1 MTGGREVSPGMTGG
15 GGVFVR
21 NDVCVLIFVI
31 PSQRWAGR
39 ASPASFLRCVGLA
52 ELLLRHSFAAL
63 DWPSSFCVI
72 PSQRWTAG
80 KGREGISK
88 LRPFFIFNN
97 AKDVVENYSA
107 AADNIRPIEIPDLTI
122 VRQE

>member
-1 MTGGREVSPGMTGG
+1 MT
-15 GGVFVR
+15 FVLDFR
-21 NDVCVLIFVI
+21 HSFAALGWPSFSCVI
-31 PSQRWAGR
+31 PSQR
-39 ASPASFLRCVGLA
+39 FLR
-52 ELLLRHSFAAL
+52 RL

>member
-1 MTGGREVSPGMTGG
+1 MRFLISLS
-15 GGVFVR
+15 FVR
-21 NDVCVLIFVI
+21 NDVLF
-31 PSQRWAGR
+31 S
-39 ASPASFLRCVGLA
+39 L
-52 ELLLRHSFAAL
+52 
-63 DWPSSFCVI
+63 VI

-97 AKDVVENYSA
+97 AKDVVKNYSA

>member
-1 MTGGREVSPGMTGG
+1 MRFLISLS
-15 GGVFVR
+15 FVR
-21 NDVCVLIFVI
+21 NDVLF
-31 PSQRWAGR
+31 S
-39 ASPASFLRCVGLA
+39 L
-52 ELLLRHSFAAL
+52 
-63 DWPSSFCVI
+63 VI
-72 PSQRWTAG
+72 PSQRWTVG

>member
-1 MTGGREVSPGMTGG
+1 V
-15 GGVFVR
+15 
-21 NDVCVLIFVI
+21 
-31 PSQRWAGR
+31 
-39 ASPASFLRCVGLA
+39 
-52 ELLLRHSFAAL
+52 
-63 DWPSSFCVI
+63 
-72 PSQRWTAG
+72 G

-97 AKDVVENYSA
+97 AKDVVENYCT

>member
-1 MTGGREVSPGMTGG
+1 M
-15 GGVFVR
+15 FVR
-21 NDVCVLIFVI
+21 NDEDIV
-31 PSQRWAGR
+31 S
-39 ASPASFLRCVGLA
+39 SFLRSVGLWA
-52 ELLLRHSFAAL
+52 SFSL
-63 DWPSSFCVI
+63 VI
-72 PSQRWTAG
+72 PSQRWTVG

-97 AKDVVENYSA
+97 AKDVVKNYSA

>member
-1 MTGGREVSPGMTGG
+1 VG
-15 GGVFVR
+15 FVR
-21 NDVCVLIFVI
+21 KTFVLMI
-31 PSQRWAGR
+31 PSLL
-39 ASPASFLRCVGLA
+39 ASPASFLPWTQR
-52 ELLLRHSFAAL
+52 
-63 DWPSSFCVI
+63 
-72 PSQRWTAG
+72 SQRAAG

-97 AKDVVENYSA
+97 AKDVVENYCT

>member
-1 MTGGREVSPGMTGG
+1 MTGG

-21 NDVCVLIFVI
+21 NDVCPRF
-31 PSQRWAGR
+31 S
-39 ASPASFLRCVGLA
+39 SFLRCVGLA

-63 DWPSSFCVI
+63 GCGHVI

-122 VRQE
+122 VCQE

>member
-1 MTGGREVSPGMTGG
+1 MRFLISLS
-15 GGVFVR
+15 FVR
-21 NDVCVLIFVI
+21 NDVLF
-31 PSQRWAGR
+31 S
-39 ASPASFLRCVGLA
+39 L
-52 ELLLRHSFAAL
+52 
-63 DWPSSFCVI
+63 VI
-72 PSQRWTAG
+72 PSQRWTVG

-97 AKDVVENYSA
+97 AKDVVKNYSA

>member
-1 MTGGREVSPGMTGG
+1 MT
-15 GGVFVR
+15 F
-21 NDVCVLIFVI
+21 LIFVI
-31 PSQRWAGR
+31 PSLRL
-39 ASPASFLRCVGLA
+39 SFSSSFLRSVGLWA
-52 ELLLRHSFAAL
+52 SFSL
-63 DWPSSFCVI
+63 VI

>member
-21 NDVCVLIFVI
+21 NDVCPRF
-31 PSQRWAGR
+31 S
-39 ASPASFLRCVGLA
+39 SFLRCVGLA